1 MPTALLER
9 RPEPRPERRIEGVL
23 PISARELRFQR
34 RITLLMTI
42 APLGAVLWAITALW
56 GHGISTTNFWIMTG
70 FYVFTVTGVTV
81 GLHRYFTHKS
91 FRAVQPLRWLL
102 GVAGSMAVE
111 GDLISWVAAHRRHH
125 AYADQ
130 AGDPHSPHL
139 IQTPGF
145 KGTLQNLWH
154 AHMGWLFD
162 PEKTDQERWAPDLLK
177 DPMISGISRRFPLF
191 VILSFT
197 LPPLIG
203 LTLTGTFHGM
213 WTAFVWG
220 SLVRIFVLHHM
231 TWSINSICHFYGRRP
246 YDTDEESRN
255 VWAFS
260 ILSFGES
267 WHNNHHAF
275 PSSAYLGLE
284 WWQVDLGGYTIR
296 SLKWLGLVR
305 DVRSP
310 TAEQRKAKQLA

>member
-1 MPTALLER
+1 MPTTLLER
-9 RPEPRPERRIEGVL
+9 RPEPRTTRRIEGIV
-23 PISARELRFQR
+23 PIGARELAFQR
-34 RITLLMTI
+34 RITLLMTL
-42 APLGAVLWAITALW
+42 APLGAVVWAIVALW
-56 GHGISTTNFWIMTG
+56 GHGLSTTNFWIMTG
-70 FYVFTVTGVTV
+70 FYVFCVTGVTV
-81 GLHRYFTHKS
+81 GLHRYFTHKA
-91 FRAVQPLRWLL
+91 FRAVRPIRWLL

-130 AGDPHSPHL
+130 EGDPHSPHL
-139 IQTPGF
+139 IDTPGL

-154 AHMGWLFD
+154 AHVGWLFD
-162 PEKTDQERWAPDLLK
+162 PEKTDKERWAPDLVK
-177 DPMISGISRRFPLF
+177 DPMISRISRRFPLF
-191 VILSFT
+191 VVLSFT
-197 LPPLIG
+197 LPPVIG
-203 LTLTGTFHGM
+203 LALTGSLHGM

-255 VWAFS
+255 VWPMS
-260 ILSFGES
+260 VLSFGES

-275 PSSAYLGLE
+275 PSSAYLGLH

-296 SLKWLGLVR
+296 ALKWLGLVR
-305 DVRSP
+305 DVRRP
-310 TAEQRKAKQLA
+310 TDEQRKAKRIR

>member
-1 MPTALLER
+1 MTTTLLER
-9 RPEPRPERRIEGVL
+9 RPEPRPERRIEGVI

-34 RITLLMTI
+34 RITLLMTV
-42 APLGAVLWAITALW
+42 APLGAVLWAIAALW
-56 GHGISTTNFWIMTG
+56 GHGISATNFWIMIG
-70 FYVFTVTGVTV
+70 FYAFTITGVTV

-125 AYADQ
+125 AYADKT
-130 AGDPHSPHL
+130 GDPHSPHL

-145 KGTLQNLWH
+145 KGALQNLWH
-154 AHMGWLFD
+154 AHAGWLFD
-162 PEKTDQERWAPDLLK
+162 PEKTDQDRWAPDLVK
-177 DPMISGISRRFPLF
+177 DPMISGISRRFPMF

-197 LPPLIG
+197 LPPLLG
-203 LTLTGTFHGM
+203 LVLTGTFHGL

-246 YDTDEESRN
+246 YDTDEQSRN
-255 VWAFS
+255 VWS
-260 ILSFGES
+260 LSLLSFGES

-284 WWQVDLGGYTIR
+284 WWQVDIGGYTIR
-296 SLKWLGLVR
+296 SLHWLGLVR
-305 DVRSP
+305 DVRHP
-310 TAEQRKAKQLA
+310 TGEQRKAKRLG